1 MTPEKNCWGARA
13 VKVPTVSGVQES
25 LQTMPIVLPSK
36 KSKNKGPVFYGA
48 DDAWKFRC
56 RRGLAI
62 IWGLGLPAGAI
73 PDPVYSEFL
82 EDKITGFM
90 GISVKTNGKI
100 KLCMKNLCLV
110 IYILKRTVLQLV
122 M

>member
-25 LQTMPIVLPSK
+25 LQIMPIVLPSK

-62 IWGLGLPAGAI
+62 IWGAPSL
-73 PDPVYSEFL
+73 
-82 EDKITGFM
+82 
-90 GISVKTNGKI
+90 
-100 KLCMKNLCLV
+100 
-110 IYILKRTVLQLV
+110 ILYTLSFSRIELQVLWEYL
-122 M
+122 